1 MYKATEIQHSVEHMR
16 YLNSISLLTA
26 NLYFKNFYF
35 KIPSKKYSQYYQ
47 IGLLYKKDMEKQ
59 SAGGVL

>member
-26 NLYFKNFYF
+26 NLYF